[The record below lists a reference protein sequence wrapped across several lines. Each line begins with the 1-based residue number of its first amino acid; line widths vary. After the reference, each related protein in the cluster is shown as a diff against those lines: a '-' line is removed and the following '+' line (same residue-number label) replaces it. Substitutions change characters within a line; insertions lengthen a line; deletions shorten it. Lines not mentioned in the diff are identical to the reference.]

1 MAGGSTYN
9 PTCDGIYKAPEV
21 GQGTTRRTL
30 KIEYIGSWSYL
41 WPLVYDTE
49 VIKMKE
55 IILDMLEKV
64 APIRQVEYKGKIWML
79 DADNNLW
86 FITLEN
92 LQKQIDLENSG
103 IFDHEDFWERY

>member
-1 MAGGSTYN
+1 M
-9 PTCDGIYKAPEV
+9 EV
-21 GQGTTRRTL
+21 
-30 KIEYIGSWSYL
+30 
-41 WPLVYDTE
+41 V
-49 VIKMKE
+49 KMKE

-64 APIRQVEYKGKIWML
+64 APVRQVEYNGKIWMQ

>member
-1 MAGGSTYN
+1 
-9 PTCDGIYKAPEV
+9 
-21 GQGTTRRTL
+21 
-30 KIEYIGSWSYL
+30 
-41 WPLVYDTE
+41 
-49 VIKMKE
+49 MKK

-79 DADNNLW
+79 DGDNNLW